1 VVVEAVA
8 RANFTGAETEGRG
21 RRDAEDQRC
30 DEDRDEE
37 PSHHDCLF
45 GSGPAGKR

>member
-1 VVVEAVA
+1 MVVEAVA
-8 RANFTGAETEGRG
+8 GADLSAATEGRG

-30 DEDRDEE
+30 DDDRDEE

-45 GSGPAGKR
+45 GSGPASKR